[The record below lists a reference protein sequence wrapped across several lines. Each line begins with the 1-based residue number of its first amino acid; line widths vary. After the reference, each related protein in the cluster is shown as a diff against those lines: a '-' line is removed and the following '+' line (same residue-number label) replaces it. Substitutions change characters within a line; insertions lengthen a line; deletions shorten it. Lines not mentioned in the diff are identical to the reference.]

1 MPKLNNLLLCKEE
14 DVGIYLGESK
24 GFKVYSSSI
33 EDKGGLGCLRYRVEN
48 I

>member
-14 DVGIYLGESK
+14 DVGIYFGGSK

-33 EDKGGLGCLRYRVEN
+33 DDKDVLGCLKYRVEN
-48 I
+48 F